1 MSHGQGKG
9 SRTTRPACADAN
21 SKHWFTTSILW
32 RKVPE
37 SYARCARCRA
47 EAGGFPSF
55 LLRRSGSLTSVKNA
69 VVAAGQTEHR
79 LQLPDYVWKE
89 NGSNVL
95 LLEVQSS
102 VPVHVTEVKLERR
115 PQLGEKVSGVLFVQA
130 LDTKST

>member
-9 SRTTRPACADAN
+9 RYKLQALVYD
-21 SKHWFTTSILW
+21 ILPSEEGAGK
-32 RKVPE
+32 RCSECGAGVVLKPE
-37 SYARCARCRA
+37 VFLHS
-47 EAGGFPSF
+47 FP
-55 LLRRSGSLTSVKNA
+55 RRSGSLTSVKNA

-115 PQLGEKVSGVLFVQA
+115 PQLGEKVSGVLFVPA